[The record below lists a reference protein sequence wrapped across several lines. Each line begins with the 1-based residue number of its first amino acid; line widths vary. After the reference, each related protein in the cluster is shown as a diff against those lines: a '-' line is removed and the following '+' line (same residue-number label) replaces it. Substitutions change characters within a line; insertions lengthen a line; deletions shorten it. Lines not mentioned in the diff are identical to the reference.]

1 MKLEDIIKQLAIDKH
16 GSLRAFC
23 DKEHL
28 EYQTINKS
36 LTRSVLRSSFQ
47 NTMKLCRALE
57 LDPYDLAEGVARKV
71 KNSALTGEDRRVL
84 DALRKASD
92 REKEIAGFVLRLPG
106 AGEEQRTLAVR
117 LYDMAVS
124 AGPGNELTEDS
135 SEQIDIVYRAA
146 LRNADFC
153 LTVKGDSM
161 EPRFSGGDIVAVQE
175 TPGLDYGEIG
185 VFVLNG
191 EGYIKV
197 YDPEG
202 LVSLNPKYD
211 VIKPREGDDFRT
223 VGRVLGKAE
232 PVR

>member
-57 LDPYDLAEGVARKV
+57 LDPYELVNGVVRKA
-71 KNSALTGEDRRVL
+71 KKSALSGEDRSRL
-84 DALRKASD
+84 EAMRKASR
-92 REKEIAGFVLRLPG
+92 REKEIVDFVLKLSG
-106 AGEEQRTLAVR
+106 AGDAAKTLSVR
-117 LYDMAVS
+117 LFDMAVS

-135 SEQIDIVYRAA
+135 YEQIDILYRAA
-146 LRNADFC
+146 LRGADFC

-161 EPRFSGGDIVAVQE
+161 EPRFSGGDIVAVEE
-175 TPGLDYGEIG
+175 TPSLSYGEIG

-197 YDPEG
+197 YDREG

-232 PVR
+232 QVR